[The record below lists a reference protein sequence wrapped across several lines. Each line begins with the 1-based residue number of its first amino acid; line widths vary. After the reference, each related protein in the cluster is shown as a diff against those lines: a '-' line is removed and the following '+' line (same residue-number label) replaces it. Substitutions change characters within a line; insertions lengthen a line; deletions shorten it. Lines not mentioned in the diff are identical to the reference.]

1 MPSAISITVTATGV
15 RLDTYPTATIE
26 LNMGGISLLNL
37 SDRTA
42 TYTNSFKLPNTPT
55 NAQQLSF
62 AGSVSVRVNP
72 SIEVTIQKGLF
83 QKKAVLKVVS
93 FDSDYSCS
101 VSYSGLY
108 DQLKVLKLEDLF
120 SINPYLSGYST
131 KESLITAIFSNDLF
145 CPLFIKTSTLSLD
158 DARIFI
164 SIEQIINQIVTV
176 LGYNVEIDAA
186 FSFQNDFIYLKDSG
200 IGISGTTGDGY
211 SAIIGGTSTSEILVA
226 DILKAI
232 CQTYLADFQID
243 DLSKIIKFSSVST
256 LLLNSGVEI
265 NSFKTYSKLFVD
277 TYGEVNRINYTLESS
292 LPLNF
297 AGDLFTSNGLGD
309 KELLKIA
316 AYVPKRYLI
325 SGHYLFDTETD
336 TADKIIF
343 GTRSPVDYSR
353 TYSYTYVFNGSV
365 LTASQTVDS
374 NDMVI
379 ISLSGVYSTILNPIL
394 TQPIIIDATCIL
406 NSLTANEIINTRVIK
421 SLQLGGRYWVDS
433 MAHDLTTGNTKM
445 KLIKLK

>member
-1 MPSAISITVTATGV
+1 
-15 RLDTYPTATIE
+15 
-26 LNMGGISLLNL
+26 L